1 MRQQPD
7 EFFKRIVAAK
17 NHTVETTA
25 HESQFQPSELSTASS
40 NRNLLSSELLSLA
53 IFGVFVFLYVILY
66 RKVFDPKEMRTP
78 YQYRLSIPCKHCR
91 FYSPNSYL
99 QCAVHPSRVLKF
111 DAVHC
116 PDYCPRYDDG
126 SYRNP
131 SSRK

>member
-40 NRNLLSSELLSLA
+40 NKNLLSPELLSLA
-53 IFGVFVFLYVILY
+53 VLGVFFLLYVTLY
-66 RKVFDPKEMRTP
+66 RKVCNPKETRTP

-99 QCAVHPSRVLKF
+99 QCAIHPSRVLRF
-111 DAVHC
+111 DAAHC
-116 PDYCPRYDDG
+116 SDYYPRHNG